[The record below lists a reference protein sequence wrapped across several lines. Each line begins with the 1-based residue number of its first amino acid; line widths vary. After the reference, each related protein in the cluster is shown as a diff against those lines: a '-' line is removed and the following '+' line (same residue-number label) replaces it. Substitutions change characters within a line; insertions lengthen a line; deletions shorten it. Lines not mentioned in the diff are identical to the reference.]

1 MIDCML
7 FFGRVCGRVRSM
19 KKEAIN
25 VAAVREMLSL
35 DDNGIP
41 DLNRY
46 ENALADDVCGEL
58 LSGACRTDRWFP
70 CVV

>member
-1 MIDCML
+1 
-7 FFGRVCGRVRSM
+7 M